1 MSVNVRGGSSTQADQ
16 PKEAVKKEEEKE
28 EEVSVVFLDF
38 NVELSFAPLSG
49 IRLPPAL
56 IFMLKILVRMII
68 PVIRCR
74 HRALKPKGHLDCRRD
89 LRVIWFL
96 IIYTMFLQESS
107 ISNHHE
113 KQKGL
118 QKC

>member
-89 LRVIWFL
+89 LRVI
-96 IIYTMFLQESS
+96 
-107 ISNHHE
+107 
-113 KQKGL
+113 
-118 QKC
+118 